1 MIIVSEGWF
10 ACNTCQAN
18 STHPLQFLRSGFM
31 MRMRL
36 SNGDDHDDH
45 DDLDNHDNGQD
56 HGFTMMSNCK
66 IMFNRHK
73 LCHQKYLFRD
83 DEGCM

>member
-1 MIIVSEGWF
+1 
-10 ACNTCQAN
+10 
-18 STHPLQFLRSGFM
+18 M

-36 SNGDDHDDH
+36 SNGDDHDD
-45 DDLDNHDNGQD
+45 LDNHDNGHD

-73 LCHQKYLFRD
+73 LCHQKYLFHD

>member
-1 MIIVSEGWF
+1 
-10 ACNTCQAN
+10 
-18 STHPLQFLRSGFM
+18 M

-36 SNGDDHDDH
+36 SNDDDH
-45 DDLDNHDNGQD
+45 DDLDNHD
-56 HGFTMMSNCK
+56 HGFTMMSDCK

-73 LCHQKYLFRD
+73 LCHQKYLFHD

>member
-1 MIIVSEGWF
+1 MIIIVSEGWF

-45 DDLDNHDNGQD
+45 ADHDDHDDLDNHDNGHD
-56 HGFTMMSNCK
+56 HGFMVL
-66 IMFNRHK
+66 R
-73 LCHQKYLFRD
+73 
-83 DEGCM
+83 